1 MDLIII
7 ISIVFVVVVGI
18 KSSSGKEELKR
29 RLWLVHCTHTECQV
43 NAAAAEVVEYA
54 ENAAGGVVA
63 RPFIPSSTGCL
74 AQSLLIVIIWPCVYV
89 DYTTCT
95 CRQTT
100 TTTKDGQGRAGTGTE
115 YRHTNCSSLNED
127 DGRGFSVCWWRQSS
141 SADECEGIKC
151 GRRWRWRWRDE
162 GGGRKRRRRRSLSA
176 DSDLSALN

>member
-7 ISIVFVVVVGI
+7 ISIVVVVGI

-29 RLWLVHCTHTECQV
+29 RLRLVHCTHTECQV

-63 RPFIPSSTGCL
+63 RPFIPSST
-74 AQSLLIVIIWPCVYV
+74 LLIVIIWPCVYV

-100 TTTKDGQGRAGTGTE
+100 TTKDGQGRAGTE

-127 DGRGFSVCWWRQSS
+127 EATVGALAC
-141 SADECEGIKC
+141 ADEGKAAVPTSVK
-151 GRRWRWRWRDE
+151 G
-162 GGGRKRRRRRSLSA
+162 
-176 DSDLSALN
+176 